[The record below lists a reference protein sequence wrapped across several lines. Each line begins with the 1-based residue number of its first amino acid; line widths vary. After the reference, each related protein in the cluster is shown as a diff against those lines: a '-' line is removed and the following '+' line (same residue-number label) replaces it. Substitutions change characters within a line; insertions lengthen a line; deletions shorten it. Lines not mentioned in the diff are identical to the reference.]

1 MCLCSSTIKP
11 FSGWPLVSLRF
22 ATAFAPCKSL
32 WKNASTQTRTKNDRP
47 GGFFTLRPLVVGL
60 TRSGGHLIFI
70 YIYIYVCVCVFV
82 AMYNPCDASQDA
94 NTFMDVSREFGQLWC
109 FNFRQKTSIGYRIIA
124 FSRWMPTVPVR
135 TSLTACLPEEGLLRA
150 MPEEW

>member
-32 WKNASTQTRTKNDRP
+32 WKNASTQTRTKNDRL

-70 YIYIYVCVCVFV
+70 YIYIYIYIYICVCVCLLQCTIHVTHLKMQTPSWMFQESLV
-82 AMYNPCDASQDA
+82 N
-94 NTFMDVSREFGQLWC
+94 FGVSILDKKLQLD
-109 FNFRQKTSIGYRIIA
+109 TES
-124 FSRWMPTVPVR
+124 SR
-135 TSLTACLPEEGLLRA
+135 SLVGCPRFQSAPL
-150 MPEEW
+150 